1 MYQNQPSMKNI
12 FAAFLLLGLLF
23 LQTLE
28 AQRSPKRATPRGA
41 QGATSKSTSAG
52 KFTALSQ
59 QHIEKAINLLGI
71 KLGQTLAEARKTVE
85 KNGGE
90 IIWLG
95 SRDPNF
101 TKSIRNLQRA
111 TSIDYFEYAAHSTKN
126 PNKKYVSH
134 TPYSRKDVVIKL
146 TVYPKSAGN
155 LKDPNN
161 LVIYKAE
168 THLGFQP
175 SRHEVIYD
183 KVNYVDYTYED
194 FHTVMEKNNYTLY
207 QHQNSHLSYNKNGGK
222 SLDIGNLKAARGTW
236 KRDNI
241 KTAPSY
247 KLPLIRAFFPKYTHK
262 LMQTKENGVDQ
273 VVIYKPLSYMI
284 NDYQGAGA
292 FQTYLDY
299 GNSVV
304 LSLIQRKS
312 EKDPNIYLL
321 NNIGLSYQDAN
332 LMEDAYNGFYNA
344 LFKV

>member
-101 TKSIRNLQRA
+101 TKSKRNLQRA
-111 TSIDYFEYAAHSTKN
+111 SSIDYFEYAAHSTKN

-146 TVYPKSAGN
+146 TLYPKSAGN

-161 LVIYKAE
+161 LIIYKAE

-183 KVNYVDYTYED
+183 KVNYANYIYED
-194 FHTVMEKNNYTLY
+194 FHTALKKNNYTLF
-207 QHQNSHLSYNKNGGK
+207 QHQKSHLSYNKKGGK
-222 SLDIGNLKAARGTW
+222 SLDIGNMKAARGTW
-236 KRDNI
+236 KQDNI
-241 KTAPSY
+241 KIAPSY
-247 KLPLIRAFFPKYTHK
+247 KLPLISAFFPQYAYSP
-262 LMQTKENGVDQ
+262 LQTNENGVDQ
-273 VVIYKPLSYMI
+273 IVTYKPLSDI
-284 NDYQGAGA
+284 IDKRDGEGA

-304 LSLIQRKS
+304 VIFTQMNSKIN
-312 EKDPNIYLL
+312 PNINLL
-321 NNIGLSYQDAN
+321 NTLYLRCQDAN

-344 LFKV
+344 LFKE

>member
-1 MYQNQPSMKNI
+1 MRNI
-12 FAAFLLLGLLF
+12 FTAFLLISLLF

-41 QGATSKSTSAG
+41 QGATSTSKSAG

-71 KLGQTLAEARKTVE
+71 KLGQTLAEARETVE

-101 TKSIRNLQRA
+101 TESIRNLQRA
-111 TSIDYFEYAAHSTKN
+111 SKIDYFEYAAHSTKN
-126 PNKKYVSH
+126 LNKKYVSH
-134 TPYSRKDVVIKL
+134 TPYSREDVVIKL

-161 LVIYKAE
+161 LIIYKAE
-168 THLGFQP
+168 ISLGFQP
-175 SRHEVIYD
+175 SRNEVIYD

-194 FHTVMEKNNYTLY
+194 FHAVMEKNNYKLY
-207 QHQNSHLSYNKNGGK
+207 QNQGAYLSYNKNGAK
-222 SLDIGNLKAARGTW
+222 SLDIGNLKVSGGTW

-241 KTAPSY
+241 RTAPSN
-247 KLPLIRAFFPKYTHK
+247 KLTSMSAFFPKYAHS
-262 LMQTKENGVDQ
+262 LLQTKENGVDQ
-273 VVIYKPLSYMI
+273 VVTYKPLSEMI
-284 NDYQGAGA
+284 DKHEGVGA
-292 FQTYLDY
+292 FQTYLKY

-304 LSLIQRKS
+304 LTLVQIKS
-312 EKDPNIYLL
+312 EKDPNIFLL

-332 LMEDAYNGFYNA
+332 LMADAYNGFYNA
-344 LFKV
+344 LYKE